1 MATGQ
6 APSNPVPAMRT
17 YPPVEHPVV
26 VIGPQYLAQYPVEL
40 AVSPELWSLGENDFK
55 VSDINGT
62 LIFQVKSKLLSMPV
76 RRFLKDAAGNTL
88 VNLRQKIMTMHRSWE
103 AFRGESKE
111 EKDLLFTAKK
121 SKLFQFKTDL
131 DVFLGNNKGEVP
143 DFKVKEGYSESSCS
157 ILLGDSNTMLAQVH
171 GRHILA
177 IMPNV
182 DYAFIV
188 ALVVVIL
195 YGMNANDAAIKCL
208 NGVVDEMASMH
219 RKHSLASTIL
229 DTDSFGVT
237 VYPNVDY
244 AFITALVVILDEIN
258 ADRSGED

>member
-6 APSNPVPAMRT
+6 APGNPIPAMRT

-40 AVSPELWSLGENDFK
+40 AVNDFK

-62 LIFQVKSKLLSMPV
+62 LVFQVQIKLSSIN

-88 VNLRQKIMTMHRSWE
+88 VNLRKKIMTMHQRWE

-111 EKDLLFTAKK
+111 ENDLLFTAKK
-121 SKLFQFKTDL
+121 SKQSQSKTEV

-143 DFKVKEGYSESSCS
+143 DFKVKEGYSKSSRS
-157 ILLGDSNTMLAQVH
+157 ILLRDSNTMIAQVH
-171 GRHILA
+171 GGHTLA

-195 YGMNANDAAIKCL
+195 EGIKADDHREGAALKDI
-208 NGVVDEMASMH
+208 NGVIA
-219 RKHSLASTIL
+219 
-229 DTDSFGVT
+229 
-237 VYPNVDY
+237 
-244 AFITALVVILDEIN
+244 
-258 ADRSGED
+258 

>member
-1 MATGQ
+1 MAAGQ
-6 APSNPVPAMRT
+6 APGNPLPAART

-40 AVSPELWSLGENDFK
+40 GVSTKLWTLGENDFK

-62 LIFQVKSKLLSMPV
+62 LIFQVKSKLLSLHD

-88 VNLRQKIMTMHRSWE
+88 VNLRQKIRTMHRRWE

-121 SKLFQFKTDL
+121 SKLFQFKTEL
-131 DVFLGNNKGEVP
+131 VAVKG
-143 DFKVKEGYSESSCS
+143 GYGESSCS
-157 ILLGDSNTMLAQVH
+157 ILLGDSNTMLAQ
-171 GRHILA
+171 
-177 IMPNV
+177 
-182 DYAFIV
+182 
-188 ALVVVIL
+188 
-195 YGMNANDAAIKCL
+195 
-208 NGVVDEMASMH
+208 MH
-219 RKHSLASTIL
+219 RLHSLTTMIL

-244 AFITALVVILDEIN
+244 AFIVALVVILDEIN

>member
-6 APSNPVPAMRT
+6 APRNPIPAMRT

-40 AVSPELWSLGENDFK
+40 AVNRDFN
-55 VSDINGT
+55 VSGINGT
-62 LIFQVKSKLLSMPV
+62 LIFQVKSKLLSPR

-88 VNLRQKIMTMHRSWE
+88 VNLRHKIRTMHGKWE
-103 AFRGESKE
+103 AFRGESE
-111 EKDLLFTAKK
+111 EQSDLIFTAKK
-121 SKLFQFKTDL
+121 SKMFQFKTEL

-143 DFKVKEGYSESSCS
+143 DFKVKEGNSESSCS

-171 GRHILA
+171 GRHTLA

-195 YGMNANDAAIKCL
+195 NGDNADGHGDAATTSLNVL
-208 NGVVDEMASMH
+208 NGVVEGLGSA
-219 RKHSLASTIL
+219 A
-229 DTDSFGVT
+229 
-237 VYPNVDY
+237 
-244 AFITALVVILDEIN
+244 
-258 ADRSGED
+258 

>member
-6 APSNPVPAMRT
+6 APGNPVPAMRT

-26 VIGPQYLAQYPVEL
+26 V
-40 AVSPELWSLGENDFK
+40 
-55 VSDINGT
+55 
-62 LIFQVKSKLLSMPV
+62 KSKLLSLHD

-88 VNLRQKIMTMHRSWE
+88 VNLRQKIRTMHGRWE

-111 EKDLLFTAKK
+111 KSDLLFTAKQ
-121 SKLFQFKTDL
+121 SKLFQSKTEL

-157 ILLGDSNTMLAQVH
+157 ILIGDSNTMLAQVH
-171 GRHILA
+171 RRHTLA

-195 YGMNANDAAIKCL
+195 DEIKADGYSDAAI
-208 NGVVDEMASMH
+208 NVAATG
-219 RKHSLASTIL
+219 T
-229 DTDSFGVT
+229 TDGGWET
-237 VYPNVDY
+237 RWQ
-244 AFITALVVILDEIN
+244 LL
-258 ADRSGED
+258 

>member
-6 APSNPVPAMRT
+6 APGNPVPAIRT

-40 AVSPELWSLGENDFK
+40 AISTKLWTLGENNFK

-62 LIFQVKSKLLSMPV
+62 LIFEVMSKLLSLHD

-88 VNLRQKIMTMHRSWE
+88 VNLSQKIMTMHRRWD

-111 EKDLLFTAKK
+111 EKDLLFTTKK
-121 SKLFQFKTDL
+121 SKLFQFKTEL
-131 DVFLGNNKGEVP
+131 DVFLGNNKGKVP
-143 DFKVKEGYSESSCS
+143 DFKVKGGYRESSCS
-157 ILLGDSNTMLAQVH
+157 VLLGDSNTMLAQ
-171 GRHILA
+171 
-177 IMPNV
+177 
-182 DYAFIV
+182 
-188 ALVVVIL
+188 
-195 YGMNANDAAIKCL
+195 
-208 NGVVDEMASMH
+208 MH
-219 RKHSLASTIL
+219 RRHTLASTIL
-229 DTDSFGVT
+229 ETDRFGVT

-244 AFITALVVILDEIN
+244 AFIVALVVILDEIN